1 MRQKWNNRSD
11 RSYMMKIYAIYLVLN
26 LSDWH
31 CLRHLLCWWAA
42 TWNPVSSF
50 SFLVIDL
57 HVIEESIR
65 HNGFPCWVS
74 SIFFFYPCILYVCVL
89 MGCFFLNGA
98 LGSEIQFC
106 FIQSWWRTHISCP
119 CFFWIFLLFTLLT
132 WCIFQSE
139 YTTCILKNCHYIWN
153 ITYKVFTKKTLYV
166 TLNTLT

>member
-11 RSYMMKIYAIYLVLN
+11 RSYMMKIYAIYVSCVEPFRLTLPQASPLLMSCNLKSCQQLLILSYWSTRNRGIHKAQWLSMLSILN
-26 LSDWH
+26 
-31 CLRHLLCWWAA
+31 
-42 TWNPVSSF
+42 
-50 SFLVIDL
+50 I
-57 HVIEESIR
+57 
-65 HNGFPCWVS
+65 
-74 SIFFFYPCILYVCVL
+74 FFYPCILYVCVL

-153 ITYKVFTKKTLYV
+153 ITYKVFTKKDLV
-166 TLNTLT
+166 CHA